1 MYEGV
6 QAPYSVVRQIKVS
19 PTTGLVVVIL
29 SSPAV
34 VGDKQMDNIPKDRPM
49 LMTFNL
55 LASDIDRFTRAVKAR
70 NLVCSIAVTP

>member
-19 PTTGLVVVIL
+19 TTTGLAVITL

-55 LASDIDRFTRAVKAR
+55 LASDIDRFTRTVKAR
-70 NLVCSIAVTP
+70 NLVCSISVTL